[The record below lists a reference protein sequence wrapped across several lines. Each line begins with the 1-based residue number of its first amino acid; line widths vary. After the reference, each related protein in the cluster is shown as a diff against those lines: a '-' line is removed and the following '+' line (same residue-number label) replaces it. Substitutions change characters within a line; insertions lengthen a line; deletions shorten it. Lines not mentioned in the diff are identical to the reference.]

1 MTPFIFAS
9 GGQPGGP
16 SAVHSKFTTSPPA
29 DFQKWEIFTS
39 KQYTKADKKKTRKMI
54 KKRIQLIIIKTMDP
68 GDRSPNAVD
77 MGF

>member
-39 KQYTKADKKKTRKMI
+39 TQDYIKQKNQRVEKANLKNKKNKNKEDE
-54 KKRIQLIIIKTMDP
+54 KLI
-68 GDRSPNAVD
+68 
-77 MGF
+77 